1 VRDLIASLFQKIP
14 ANVRPLILTL
24 LYGLSAGLV
33 AVAFHVVIHEI
44 RHEGIDRFAEMSP
57 LHFAVGSLLVIVVT
71 SLLSGILLYKVSPDA
86 AGSGIPQLKV
96 AYWQKFG
103 VVPLKLIVT
112 KFLAGALAIGGGASL
127 GREGPS
133 VQLGG
138 GAASNVGALLGVAK
152 QRRRAAAAAGA
163 AAGLAAAFNTPLT
176 AIVFVLE
183 EVIEDMNSRLLGSVI
198 LASVVGAMVVHWL
211 IGEQPAF
218 QLFPIE
224 EHSWHVYFFVP
235 LASAFAALAGVAF
248 LHGTLWIRG
257 KSKKMTGVPDWAKP
271 VLGALVAWV
280 IGASIFLTTG
290 HLGIFGLGY
299 QDLTLALE
307 GEMAWK
313 LAGLLL
319 VGKLIATACCYGFN
333 GCGGIFAPTL
343 FFGGMSAVFF
353 TGLLGFIFPLDLND
367 RILLAVVGLSAC
379 LGAVVRAPI
388 TSILIVFE
396 MTQQFSFVPSLLLGT
411 LISQWI
417 ARKLTPTNFYDA
429 VLKQDG
435 VDIHKVVPPRDL
447 HGYRQLP
454 VSVVANFAPELA
466 TSLEL
471 DHLEKLVTDFRH
483 KRFPLYRESK
493 IEGVITRR
501 EIKRAIEEGG
511 IPQVEKCATCLRSTT
526 IAQLQRSILDSPE
539 GIAVVLDKKDGTPV
553 GVVTL
558 HDLLRAEEAIGKRLS
573 N

>member
-1 VRDLIASLFQKIP
+1 MIP

-24 LYGLSAGLV
+24 LYGLAAGLV
-33 AVAFHVVIHEI
+33 AVAFQVVIHEL

-57 LHFAVGSLLVIVVT
+57 LHFAVGSLLVIFVT
-71 SLLSGILLYKVSPDA
+71 SLIAGILLYKVAPEA
-86 AGSGIPQLKV
+86 GGSGIPQLKM

-103 VVPLKLIVT
+103 VVPLKVVIT
-112 KFLAGALAIGGGASL
+112 KFVAGALTIGGGASL

-138 GAASNVGALLGVAK
+138 GAASGVASLLGVAK

-218 QLFPIE
+218 QLYPIE
-224 EHSWHVYFFVP
+224 NHSWYVYLIVP
-235 LASAFAALAGVAF
+235 FAAGFAALSGVAF

-257 KSKKMTGVPDWAKP
+257 RVRKWNRVPNWFKP
-271 VLGALVAWV
+271 ALGALVAWM
-280 IGASIFLTTG
+280 IGVSIFLGTG

-299 QDLTLALE
+299 EDLTQALE
-307 GEMAWK
+307 GELAWK

-353 TGLLGFIFPLDLND
+353 TGVLGFFFPLDLND

-396 MTQQFSFVPSLLLGT
+396 MTQQFAFVPSLLLGT
-411 LISQWI
+411 LVSQWI
-417 ARKLTPTNFYDA
+417 ARKLTPSNFYDA
-429 VLKQDG
+429 MLGQDG
-435 VDIHKVVPPRDL
+435 IDIHKVVPPRDL

-454 VSVVANFAPELA
+454 VSVIANFDPKFAE
-466 TSLEL
+466 SLEPDSL
-471 DHLEKLVTDFRH
+471 RRLIAEYRH
-483 KRFPLYRESK
+483 KRFPVLRAGK
-493 IEGVITRR
+493 IDGVITRR
-501 EIKRAIEEGG
+501 EIERALEEGG
-511 IPQVEKCATCLRSTT
+511 EPQVEKCATCLRSTT

-539 GIAVVLDKKDGTPV
+539 GMAVVFDKTEGTAV

-558 HDLLRAEEAIGKRLS
+558 HDLLRAEEAIGKQLG